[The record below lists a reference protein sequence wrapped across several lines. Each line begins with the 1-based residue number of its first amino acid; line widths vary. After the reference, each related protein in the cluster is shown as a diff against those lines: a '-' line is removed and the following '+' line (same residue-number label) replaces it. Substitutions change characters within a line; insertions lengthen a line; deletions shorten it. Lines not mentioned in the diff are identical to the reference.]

1 MADWQPPMEEKKA
14 TRREHV
20 PHVQLME
27 VMESHGRNRNATN
40 ALQRPQALA
49 CSGPPYLKEEIKAT
63 HAHLFP
69 RIPTLVGTASLKCAR
84 GVATAMTRLHAA
96 TIYVNI
102 GHTV

>member
-1 MADWQPPMEEKKA
+1 MEEKKA

-63 HAHLFP
+63 HAHLFL
-69 RIPTLVGTASLKCAR
+69 RIPTLVGTASLKCAL
-84 GVATAMTRLHAA
+84 GVATPMMRLPAS
-96 TIYVNI
+96 TVCVNI
-102 GHTV
+102 DSMV